1 MNVHRAVSR
10 IALALAA
17 AALLCAAGPAA
28 AQDTGSADFT
38 RYAAIGDSLTAAFAS
53 GGLHEDVQRLS
64 YPALIARQA
73 GVASFQQPLAGA
85 PGIPPLLAIQGLG
98 PGAPVIVP
106 RSAQPGSP
114 LNLNLPRPYDNMAVP
129 GFDVHD
135 VLVTRA
141 GNQIVNLILRGL
153 GTQLEQVA
161 ALNPTFVTVW
171 IGNNDVLGAATSGIV
186 IDGVTL
192 STVAQFEVD
201 YRTLISTLRQLVG
214 ADLAVATI
222 PDVAALPFVTTI
234 PPVVVNPATRE
245 PVLIGGQLVPLI
257 GPSGPLALNDRVL
270 LTASPLLA
278 QGIGIPAQL
287 GGSGQPLPDSAV
299 LSAGE
304 VATIRART
312 AEFNAIIRDSAAGA
326 AAALVPI
333 DDIFDDIVAEGFP
346 AGGGLTYTTDFLTG
360 GIFSYDGVH
369 PSPFGYAMVANAF
382 IEAINA
388 EYGGAIPEVDLFPF
402 VFGPDGSAG
411 ATVPDVTGA
420 ASLASAVFSA
430 EAGRSLLE
438 SLRVF
443 ARPGRR
449 RPSPDPGPDPGPVPA
464 PTGRPSPTAP
474 PAPSPGS
481 AAGRRPFAS
490 AIRCA
495 GNSWED
501 LDP

>member
-161 ALNPTFVTVW
+161 ALQPTFVTVW
-171 IGNNDVLGAATSGIV
+171 IGNNDVLGAATSGLV
-186 IDGVTL
+186 IEGVTL
-192 STVAQFEVD
+192 STVPQFEAD
-201 YRTLISTLRQLVG
+201 FRSLITTLDQLVG

-234 PPVVVNPATRE
+234 PPVVVDPVTRE
-245 PVLIGGQLVPLI
+245 PILIGGQLIPLI
-257 GPSGPLALNDRVL
+257 GPDGPLALNDRVL
-270 LTASPLLA
+270 LTATPLLA
-278 QGIGIPAQL
+278 QGIGIPAQI
-287 GGSGQPLPDSAV
+287 GGTGNPLPDSAV
-299 LSAGE
+299 LSAAE
-304 VATIRART
+304 VATIRDRT
-312 AEFNAIIRDSAAGA
+312 AAFNAIIRDAAAGA
-326 AAALVPI
+326 GAALVPI
-333 DDIFDDIVAEGFP
+333 DDIFVDIVAEGFP
-346 AGGGLTYTTDFLTG
+346 VGGGITYTTDFLTG

-369 PSPFGYAMVANAF
+369 PTPFGYATVANDF

-388 EYGGAIPEVDLFPF
+388 TYGGSIPEVDLFPF

-411 ATVPDVTGA
+411 ATIPDPTGLG
-420 ASLASAVFSA
+420 SLAGAVFSDQ
-430 EAGRSLLE
+430 AGRDLLE

-443 ARPGRR
+443 KRPGRR
-449 RPSPDPGPDPGPVPA
+449 RPGPGPEPDPGGPGAA
-464 PTGRPSPTAP
+464 PEGPIERSPRQEGRSPR
-474 PAPSPGS
+474 G
-481 AAGRRPFAS
+481 F
-490 AIRCA
+490 
-495 GNSWED
+495 
-501 LDP
+501 

>member
-1 MNVHRAVSR
+1 MRTHRPNR
-10 IALALAA
+10 PALVFAAA
-17 AALLCAAGPAA
+17 AALLCGAAVAA

-38 RYAAIGDSLTAAFAS
+38 RYAAVGDSLTAAFAS

-85 PGIPPLLAIQGLG
+85 PGIPPLLAIQSLG
-98 PGAPVIVP
+98 PGSPVILP
-106 RSAQPGSP
+106 RSASPGAP

-161 ALNPTFVTVW
+161 ALQPTFVTVW

-192 STVAQFEVD
+192 STVPQFEADFRSVV
-201 YRTLISTLRQLVG
+201 STLSVLVG

-278 QGIGIPAQL
+278 QGIGIPAAL
-287 GGSGQPLPDSAV
+287 GGTGQPLPDSAV
-299 LSAGE
+299 LSAAE
-304 VATIRART
+304 VALIRNRT
-312 AEFNAIIRDSAAGA
+312 AAFNNIIRDAAAGA
-326 AAALVPI
+326 GAAVVPV
-333 DDIFDDIVAEGFP
+333 DDIFDEIAAEGFP
-346 AGGGLTYTTDFLTG
+346 VGGGLVYTTDFLTG

-369 PSPFGYAMVANAF
+369 PSPFGYALVANAF

-388 EYGGAIPEVDLFPF
+388 RYGGAIPEVDLFPF

-411 ATVPDVTGA
+411 ATVPDPAGA
-420 ASLASAVFSA
+420 GSVAGAVFSS
-430 EAGRSLLE
+430 EAGRSLIE

-443 ARPGRR
+443 TRPARR
-449 RPSPDPGPDPGPVPA
+449 RPAPDPGPDGPDGPGVPDR
-464 PTGRPSPTAP
+464 PGRGERMERS
-474 PAPSPGS
+474 
-481 AAGRRPFAS
+481 RPD
-490 AIRCA
+490 R
-495 GNSWED
+495 
-501 LDP
+501 P